1 MCDRKPFKLNLSVII
16 TVTVLFLG
24 SCGGDDDAGTN
35 PDNPSV
41 PVLTTASVSAITQ
54 TTAQSG
60 GTVTSDGGAAVTAR
74 GICWSTNPTPTIA
87 ESTTTDGSGTGSFTS
102 SLAGL
107 TANTPY
113 YVRAYAIN
121 SAGTGYGAEQSF
133 TTTASSSTVTD
144 IDGNVYQT
152 VTIGTQTW
160 MAENLRVTH
169 YRNGNPIPNVTDGT
183 TWSGL
188 STGACCDFINDP
200 LNVATYGRLY
210 NWYAVDD
217 SSNIAPEGWHV
228 PSDEELKQLEMYLG
242 MSQAEADDL
251 YWRGLDEGGKL
262 KEVGTTH
269 WMHPNSGA
277 TNESGF
283 TALGAGYRS
292 DNGSFLAAYGAATYF
307 WSSTEGSSDN
317 AWSRC
322 LDYNRSDVRRQENSE
337 RSGFSVR
344 CVRD

>member
-1 MCDRKPFKLNLSVII
+1 V
-16 TVTVLFLG
+16 
-24 SCGGDDDAGTN
+24 
-35 PDNPSV
+35 PD
-41 PVLTTASVSAITQ
+41 
-54 TTAQSG
+54 
-60 GTVTSDGGAAVTAR
+60 
-74 GICWSTNPTPTIA
+74 ST
-87 ESTTTDGSGTGSFTS
+87 G
-102 SLAGL
+102 
-107 TANTPY
+107 
-113 YVRAYAIN
+113 
-121 SAGTGYGAEQSF
+121 
-133 TTTASSSTVTD
+133 TVTD
-144 IDGNVYQT
+144 IDGNIYQT
-152 VTIGTQTW
+152 VKIGDQWW
-160 MAENLRVTH
+160 MAENLKVTH

-292 DNGSFLAAYGAATYF
+292 DTGGFLAAYGAATYF
-307 WSSTEGSSDN
+307 WTSTEGSSDN

-322 LDYNRSDVRRQENSE
+322 LDYNRSDVRRQESSE